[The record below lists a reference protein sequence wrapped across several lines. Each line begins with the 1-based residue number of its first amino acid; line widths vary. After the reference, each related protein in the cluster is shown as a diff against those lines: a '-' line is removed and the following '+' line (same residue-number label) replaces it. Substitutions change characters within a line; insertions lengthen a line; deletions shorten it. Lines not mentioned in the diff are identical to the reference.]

1 MRVGDGESRAMAAT
15 RAGRR
20 GLRFRRRG
28 WLLAGTVLLVAFLYS
43 QPLRTYFRTH
53 DALDRRTAEVR
64 ALQSQRVALRRQLA
78 HSLGGPGLSRQAR
91 RIGYVKPGEKLYIVK
106 GIERWRREQRRRTT
120 IGRHG

>member
-1 MRVGDGESRAMAAT
+1 MAAS

-28 WLLAGTVLLVAFLYS
+28 WLLAGTIVLVAFLYS
-43 QPLRTYFRTH
+43 QPLRTYFRTR
-53 DALDRRTAEVR
+53 DALERRTAEVR
-64 ALQSQRVALRRQLA
+64 ALQGRQVSLRRQLA

-120 IGRHG
+120 IERHG